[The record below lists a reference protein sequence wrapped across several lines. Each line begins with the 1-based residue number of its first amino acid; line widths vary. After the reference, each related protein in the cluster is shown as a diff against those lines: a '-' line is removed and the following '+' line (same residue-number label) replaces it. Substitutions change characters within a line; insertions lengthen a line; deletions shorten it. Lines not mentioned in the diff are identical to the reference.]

1 MRRPRYNSRPIGT
14 RSCKGSKTISAQPSA
29 RQSQRPNFSL
39 FLILVLN
46 FLVQLL
52 LNMASNVRALID
64 MQLKGIAL
72 LPVLAAIAFAALMM
86 TDTAFAQ
93 EEGGGG
99 GAAATESSAFKFIAA
114 GIAFGLAALGAG
126 FGLGFVG
133 AAGLAAIS
141 ENPKMQSS
149 VFIIVGMV
157 ESIAIYGIVMMFI
170 ILGQS

>member
-1 MRRPRYNSRPIGT
+1 MANCAPAIMKRHLKVRGAISLL
-14 RSCKGSKTISAQPSA
+14 TILAA
-29 RQSQRPNFSL
+29 VA
-39 FLILVLN
+39 I
-46 FLVQLL
+46 
-52 LNMASNVRALID
+52 AS
-64 MQLKGIAL
+64 IAL
-72 LPVLAAIAFAALMM
+72 APQDAY
-86 TDTAFAQ
+86 AQ
-93 EEGGGG
+93 EDV
-99 GAAATESSAFKFIAA
+99 AESSAFKFLAA

-170 ILGQS
+170 ILGQ